1 MGTIRKSPL
10 PGHLPGG
17 GVTQPADDARNA
29 TAVAE
34 KKRLRPLCL
43 ARRESLTQDER
54 AAADDALCGALL
66 SSPLWQT
73 ARLICLY
80 VPMRGEPALDK
91 RIALPVCGTARS
103 LSFRLMPGY
112 GAMFLRPGPYGTQEP
127 TEDCLPLPLA
137 DLDGALMLVP
147 GLSFD
152 GDGYRLGYGGGY
164 YDTLLY
170 TLAAHGIAPITVGV
184 TYASCLAP
192 GAICTFRREAC
203 ARSCKTRRFR
213 PLTAP
218 ELRRSGSGSSRFCA
232 ASMPLRRVPHGW
244 CW

>member
-29 TAVAE
+29 AAVAE
-34 KKRLRPLCL
+34 KKRPLCL

-66 SSPLWQT
+66 SAPLWQT

-80 VPMRGEPALDK
+80 VPMRGEPDILPLWRRGQALDK

-184 TYASCLAP
+184 TYACCLAP
-192 GAICTFRREAC
+192 CLPHQTHDVPVRYVLSEGRLAPAHAKRDDF
-203 ARSCKTRRFR
+203 AR
-213 PLTAP
+213 
-218 ELRRSGSGSSRFCA
+218 
-232 ASMPLRRVPHGW
+232 
-244 CW
+244 

>member
-10 PGHLPGG
+10 PGHFPGG

-29 TAVAE
+29 AAVAE

-43 ARRESLTQDER
+43 ARRESLPQDER

-80 VPMRGEPALDK
+80 VPMRGEPDILPLWRRGQALDK

-184 TYASCLAP
+184 TYACCLAP
-192 GAICTFRREAC
+192 CLPHQTHDVPVRYVLSEGRLAPAHAKRNDF
-203 ARSCKTRRFR
+203 AR
-213 PLTAP
+213 
-218 ELRRSGSGSSRFCA
+218 
-232 ASMPLRRVPHGW
+232 
-244 CW
+244 

>member
-1 MGTIRKSPL
+1 MW
-10 PGHLPGG
+10 
-17 GVTQPADDARNA
+17 
-29 TAVAE
+29 
-34 KKRLRPLCL
+34 
-43 ARRESLTQDER
+43 RRGQ
-54 AAADDALCGALL
+54 
-66 SSPLWQT
+66 
-73 ARLICLY
+73 
-80 VPMRGEPALDK
+80 ALDK

-184 TYASCLAP
+184 TYACCLAP
-192 GAICTFRREAC
+192 CLPHQTHDVPVRYVLSEGRLAPAHAKRDDF
-203 ARSCKTRRFR
+203 AR
-213 PLTAP
+213 
-218 ELRRSGSGSSRFCA
+218 
-232 ASMPLRRVPHGW
+232 
-244 CW
+244 